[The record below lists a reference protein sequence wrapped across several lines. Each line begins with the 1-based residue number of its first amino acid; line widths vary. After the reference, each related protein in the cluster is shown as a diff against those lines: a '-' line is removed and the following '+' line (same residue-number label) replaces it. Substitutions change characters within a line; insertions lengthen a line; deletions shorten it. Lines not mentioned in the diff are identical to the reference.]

1 MEKLQKPNFDIE
13 IKAEI
18 KGLSKIEDNIAQ
30 VKEIALAMKEYYSSV
45 KYETKEEIDIAVE
58 EKKKVNSFKNT
69 VATYRKDIIKEYK
82 KPIDEFEATAKET
95 ESILTEVYEIMNNPV
110 NEYRDRVKQDLIDK
124 TKVYFE
130 EYKTSKNIDF
140 IIYEN
145 AQINITMNTSEK
157 KAKEQ
162 AKAFVDKVEEDLAL
176 INTQEYSDEI
186 LVEYK
191 NNLNVS
197 RSIMIVSDRH
207 RQLDELKNSQEEN
220 KKVQEVEQKVI
231 EKVEKIVEAPK
242 EIEDNTIYN
251 TTFTVKGT
259 KKQLRELVQFLKD
272 GGYSYESK

>member
-110 NEYRDRVKQDLIDK
+110 SEYRDRVKQDLIDK